1 VLAFAELTETVELG
15 GKSMVTPEV
24 LVFDLTG
31 DGRIGRVEIFIQ
43 TPAGQQAARRYAQ
56 NMFAFLSGIPGAD
69 EVRNLVRRV
78 DTARHH
84 GVPGGCVLELDLQ
97 AVPHEAGGFD
107 PLAMIASGGK
117 PLLLREAVAAIHRAA
132 KDSRVAG
139 LIARVQ
145 LPAATAGPV
154 QELRD
159 AISAFSDVKP
169 SLAWAETYPGTL
181 SYYLASAFREVWMQP
196 SGTVGLVGFATNAL
210 FLRDALD
217 KAGIEAQFIARGEYK
232 SAANLFT
239 QDRYTDAHRE
249 ADSRLI
255 ESLHSQ
261 VRQAVAESRHLAPD
275 EVDALAD
282 KAPLLRED
290 AITGR
295 LVDRIGFRDEAYARI
310 GELIGAPGISPET
323 GDADSDD
330 APPRLYMSRYARATA
345 LRPTPP
351 MPSIPG
357 RKGKPTIAVVTLHGP
372 IVSGRGGP
380 QLPLGNS
387 SAGADTIAAALR
399 EAASDDAVSAIV
411 LRVDSPGGSV
421 PGSETIWREV
431 NRVRDGGKPIVVSMG
446 AVAAS
451 GGYYVSMCADAI
463 VANAGTI
470 TGSIG
475 VLTGKLVARELKD
488 RLGVGSDSVRTNPNA
503 DAWSINQPFTDEQ
516 HAHIEAGADLCY
528 TDFVERVAKGR
539 KMTVEAVDA
548 IARGRVWT
556 GADALERGL
565 VDELGGLRTAIT
577 RAKALA
583 GLEPDAHVRVV
594 GYPGSSLM
602 DLLRPR
608 ASSQPAAASLPEAVG
623 ALLGSS
629 VAGMLSQAE
638 RSLTG
643 VSALLLGDY
652 RF

>member
-1 VLAFAELTETVELG
+1 
-15 GKSMVTPEV
+15 
-24 LVFDLTG
+24 
-31 DGRIGRVEIFIQ
+31 
-43 TPAGQQAARRYAQ
+43 
-56 NMFAFLSGIPGAD
+56 MFAFLPGIPGAD
-69 EVRNLVRRV
+69 DLRNLARRV

-84 GVPGGCVLELDLQ
+84 GVPNGCVLELDLQ
-97 AVPHEAGGFD
+97 VVPHETAGFD
-107 PLAMIASGGK
+107 PIALISGGGR
-117 PLLLREAVAAIHRAA
+117 PLILREAVAAIHRAA
-132 KDSRVAG
+132 EDPRVAG

-145 LPAATAGPV
+145 IPAAAAAAV
-154 QELRD
+154 QELRE
-159 AISAFSDVKP
+159 AIAAFSDVKP

-249 ADSRLI
+249 ADGRLI

-261 VRQAVAESRHLAPD
+261 VWQAIAEARHLEPA

-282 KAPLLRED
+282 KAPLLRDD
-290 AITGR
+290 AVTGR
-295 LVDRIGFRDEAYARI
+295 LVDRIGFRDEAYSRI
-310 GELIGAPGISPET
+310 GEHGGAPGISPET
-323 GDADSDD
+323 GDADSED
-330 APPRLYMSRYARATA
+330 APPRLFLSRYARASA
-345 LRPTPP
+345 SRPTPP
-351 MPSIPG
+351 VPSIPG
-357 RKGKPTIAVVTLHGP
+357 RKAKPTIAVVTLHGP

-380 QLPLGNS
+380 QVLPFGNS
-387 SAGADTIAAALR
+387 SAGGDTIAAALR
-399 EAASDDAVSAIV
+399 EAAADDSVSAIV

-421 PGSETIWREV
+421 TGSETIWRQV
-431 NRVRDGGKPIVVSMG
+431 NRVRDAGKPVVASMG

-451 GGYYVSMCADAI
+451 GGYYVSMGADAI

-475 VLTGKLVARELKD
+475 VVTGKLVARELKD

-516 HAHIEAGADLCY
+516 RQRVEAEADLFY
-528 TDFVERVAKGR
+528 TDFVERVAAGR
-539 KMTVEAVDA
+539 KLSVEAVDA

-556 GADALERGL
+556 GADAKERGL
-565 VDELGGLRTAIT
+565 VDELGGLRTAIN
-577 RAKALA
+577 RAKVLA
-583 GLEPDAHVRVV
+583 GLEPDADVRLVS
-594 GYPGSSLM
+594 YPGSSLM
-602 DLLRPR
+602 DLLRPKP
-608 ASSQPAAASLPEAVG
+608 SSQPGAASLPEAVA
-623 ALLGSS
+623 ALLGRSI
-629 VAGMLSQAE
+629 AGALSQAE

-643 VSALLLGDY
+643 VSALWLGEY

>member
-1 VLAFAELTETVELG
+1 
-15 GKSMVTPEV
+15 
-24 LVFDLTG
+24 
-31 DGRIGRVEIFIQ
+31 
-43 TPAGQQAARRYAQ
+43 
-56 NMFAFLSGIPGAD
+56 MFAFLPGIPGAD
-69 EVRNLVRRV
+69 DLRNLARRV

-84 GVPGGCVLELDLQ
+84 GVPSGCVLELDLP
-97 AVPHEAGGFD
+97 AVPHETGGFD
-107 PLAMIASGGK
+107 PFAMIASGGR
-117 PLLLREAVAAIHRAA
+117 PLVLREAVAAIHRAA
-132 KDSRVAG
+132 EDKRVAG

-145 LPAATAGPV
+145 IPAAAAGPV

-159 AISAFSDVKP
+159 AITAFSDVKP

-255 ESLHSQ
+255 ESLHTQ
-261 VRQAVAESRHLAPD
+261 VWQAVAESRHLDATD
-275 EVDALAD
+275 VDALAD
-282 KAPLLRED
+282 KAPLLRDD
-290 AITGR
+290 AVTGR
-295 LVDRIGFRDEAYARI
+295 LIDRIGFRDEAYARI
-310 GELIGAPGISPET
+310 GELVGAPGISPET
-323 GDADSDD
+323 GDADSED
-330 APPRLYMSRYARATA
+330 APPRLYLSRYARASA
-345 LRPTPP
+345 QRPTPP

-357 RKGKPTIAVVTLHGP
+357 RKKPTIAVVTLHGP

-380 QLPLGNS
+380 QLLPMGS
-387 SAGADTIAAALR
+387 SNAGADTIAAALR
-399 EAASDDAVSAIV
+399 EAAADDSVSAIV

-421 PGSETIWREV
+421 TGSETIWREV
-431 NRVRDGGKPIVVSMG
+431 NRVRDGGKPVVASMG

-451 GGYYVSMCADAI
+451 GGYYVSMSANAI
-463 VANAGTI
+463 VANPGTI

-475 VLTGKLVARELKD
+475 VVTGKLVARELKD
-488 RLGVGSDSVRTNPNA
+488 RIGVGSDSVRTNPNA

-516 HAHIEAGADLCY
+516 HAHVEAEADLFY
-528 TDFVERVAKGR
+528 TDFVERVAQGR

-577 RAKALA
+577 RARVLA
-583 GLEPDAHVRVV
+583 GLEPDADVRLVS
-594 GYPGSSLM
+594 YPGSSLM
-602 DLLRPR
+602 DLLRPKP
-608 ASSQPAAASLPEAVG
+608 SSQPAAASLPEALGVLVG
-623 ALLGSS
+623 RS
-629 VAGMLSQAE
+629 VTGILSQAE

-643 VSALLLGDY
+643 VTVLWLGDY